1 MAGREFNIISKHFRP
16 LAYGSGEALGLLDD
30 AAVLSV
36 PEGRQLVVTTD
47 AVVGGVHYLE
57 TLSPQD
63 IAHKVVGVNL
73 SDLAAMGAK
82 PHAVFLA
89 AQFSPDVSD
98 SWIESFAQGLGE
110 ALKPSGAKLLGG
122 DTVSTFG
129 SQAFTI
135 TALGYVEEGKA
146 LTRAGAKEGDLV
158 LGTGTFGD
166 AAFGLALWQGKIM
179 GVQDGH
185 EKHLTRRYA
194 RPEPRT
200 AFGAELSSLGLATA
214 CVDVSDGLVQDL
226 GHICKASGVSAVLE
240 WDQVGLSEAAQT
252 ILDME
257 PQRQVEILSGG
268 DDYELVFTA
277 SPECLSPIEELAE
290 SLKIPVCVM
299 GRIEAAN
306 ADTPTVQVLNDH
318 GVPVDLG
325 KGGYSHF

>member
-1 MAGREFNIISKHFRP
+1 MAGREFDIISKHFRP
-16 LAYGSGEALGLLDD
+16 LALGSGEALGLQDD

-73 SDLAAMGAK
+73 SDLAAMGAT

-89 AQFSPDVSD
+89 AQFSPDISD
-98 SWIESFAQGLGE
+98 SWIDGFAEGLGE
-110 ALKPSGAKLLGG
+110 ALEPSATKLLGG
-122 DTVSTFG
+122 DTVTTFG

-135 TALGYVEEGKA
+135 TALGHVEEGKA
-146 LTRAGAKEGDLV
+146 LTRAGAQEGDLI

-179 GVQDGH
+179 GVLDGH

-194 RPEPRT
+194 RPEPRN
-200 AFGAELSSLGLATA
+200 AFGAELSELGLATA

-226 GHICKASGVSAVLE
+226 GHICKASGVSAALE
-240 WDQVGLSEAAQT
+240 WDQIGLSDAAQS

-257 PQRQVEILSGG
+257 PHRQKDVLSGG

-277 SPECLSPIEELAE
+277 STEYLGPIEELAE
-290 SLKIPVCVM
+290 RSGIPVCVM
-299 GRIEAAN
+299 GRIEAG
-306 ADTPTVQVLNDH
+306 DGDVQVLDDH
-318 GVPVDLG
+318 GCPIDVG
-325 KGGYSHF
+325 AGGYSHL